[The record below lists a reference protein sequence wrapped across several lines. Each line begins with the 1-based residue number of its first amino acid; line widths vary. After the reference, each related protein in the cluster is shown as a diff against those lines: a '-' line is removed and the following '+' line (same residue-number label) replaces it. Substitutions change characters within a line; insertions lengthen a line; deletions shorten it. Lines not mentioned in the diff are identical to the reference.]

1 MHTESSLRQ
10 DLVDLFSILS
20 YFGWDDIIY
29 THASVRVPDS
39 NSFLIN
45 PFGLLFEEVTTEN
58 LDRFEIDTP
67 GEEKINLAGF
77 YIHNAIYKYRPDV
90 NCVIHLH
97 TTAGIAVGANRQ
109 GLLPLSQYANAV
121 LQSLSYHDYHGIVVD
136 ANDQEP
142 LLKDLGSTNHML
154 LRNHG
159 LLTVGINVVHAFFN
173 MYNLQKACE
182 VQVLTNI
189 NDCVQISPT
198 VIDSAQSRQ
207 IKFNQSHP
215 GGNRPLA
222 WQALLRKIKK

>member
-45 PFGLLFEEVTTEN
+45 PFGLLFEEVTVEN
-58 LDRFEIDTP
+58 LDRFEIDSP
-67 GEEKINLAGF
+67 KENKINLAGF
-77 YIHNAIYKYRPDV
+77 YIHNAIYKQRPDV

-121 LQSLSYHDYHGIVVD
+121 LQSLSYHNYHGIVVD
-136 ANDQEP
+136 ASDQEP
-142 LLKDLGSTNHML
+142 LLKDLGSTNHMFL
-154 LRNHG
+154 QNHG
-159 LLTVGINVVHAFFN
+159 LLTVGTNVVHAFFN

-182 VQVLTNI
+182 VQVMTNV
-189 NDCVQISPT
+189 NDCVLISPT
-198 VIDSAQSRQ
+198 VIESAKSRQ
-207 IKFNQSHP
+207 LKFNQSHP